1 MTATMQRQVED
12 EKAKLGYFMRSKWAN
27 RFIFAAIIQGL
38 GATLLTV
45 PLVLPW
51 IRPPV
56 SIVIAGGGAG
66 TWFIVGYILYIVVGV
81 LAVAVTALFYYH
93 FEVIV
98 NRPYKGMANFLAW
111 IHLILMNVGVA
122 AAAAIL
128 MYGGYAGGAAMLP
141 TTVGGLGQNA
151 GWVHANILGPLVS
164 PAGYAIIAAM
174 AGMLAGGAGFFAT
187 NFRRQSE

>member
-1 MTATMQRQVED
+1 MAATIQMDEVE
-12 EKAKLGYFMRSKWAN
+12 EKAKLAYFMRSKWSN

-51 IRPPV
+51 IKPPV
-56 SIVIAGGGAG
+56 SMVIAGGSAG

-81 LAVAVTALFYYH
+81 LAVAVTALFYHH
-93 FEVIV
+93 FEVIL
-98 NRPYKGMANFLAW
+98 NRPYRGIANYLAW

-128 MYGGYAGGAAMLP
+128 MYGGYLGGAAMLP
-141 TTVGGLGQNA
+141 AAVGGLGQNA
-151 GWVHANILGPLVS
+151 GWVHVNILGPLVT
-164 PAGYAIIAAM
+164 PAGYAVVTAIA
-174 AGMLAGGAGFFAT
+174 GVFAGGIGFVVT
-187 NFRRQSE
+187 NFRRQAQ